1 MWMHANAGCRE
12 GRPRPRPATRCWH
25 ETALMV
31 TESCRHTNQ
40 LGTSKKT
47 KTYIITSKNK
57 NLHYAA
63 PECVTTQPD
72 VDSIAL
78 RVLLEKMLYLIAPLD
93 TNLLPL
99 QAHGTTQTAGIWPAA
114 QCANVPC
121 IANPQGVATC
131 AWDQSRRFDHVSSK
145 RRGLELDVRTSEAR
159 PCPAKQPRTR
169 QSVGV
174 RKGAATE
181 DGTWPQRLLLADHAS
196 TALRTLQLLTHGHD
210 TGQCL

>member
-1 MWMHANAGCRE
+1 MAGTCRSCSRSSQALQCTPMWMHANAGCRE

-25 ETALMV
+25 EMALMV

-99 QAHGTTQTAGIWPAA
+99 QAHGTTQTAGMWPRSPPTTTTTTTT
-114 QCANVPC
+114 QHSP
-121 IANPQGVATC
+121 
-131 AWDQSRRFDHVSSK
+131 K
-145 RRGLELDVRTSEAR
+145 RSNI
-159 PCPAKQPRTR
+159 CPT
-169 QSVGV
+169 
-174 RKGAATE
+174 
-181 DGTWPQRLLLADHAS
+181 
-196 TALRTLQLLTHGHD
+196 
-210 TGQCL
+210 